1 MLSLSRAV
9 TLARA
14 HATAVVMPSRLI
26 TLLTDF
32 GTQDAYVG
40 IMKGVILG
48 ITPDVHL
55 VDLTHAVPPQQVT
68 VAALVLRHAVGFFP
82 PGTIHVAVVDPGV
95 GGTRRPILI
104 DTDMGVL
111 IGPDNGVLAPA
122 AAVMRPRAI
131 RLIEHEE
138 FFRHPVSQTFHG
150 RDIFA
155 PVAAH
160 LARGVDPQVV
170 GRRLDSIVE
179 LPLSPVR
186 CNASGVEGEVVYVD
200 QFGNLGTSITAEVLA
215 RFPGR
220 AVSVTI
226 SGKRVAG
233 PLSAYAAVPEGTA
246 LAIVGSWGMLEIAV
260 RNGSAAKLFA
270 AGPGTPVTVVVETRD
285 A

>member
-1 MLSLSRAV
+1 
-9 TLARA
+9 
-14 HATAVVMPSRLI
+14 MPSRLI

-32 GTQDAYVG
+32 GTHDAYVG

-111 IGPDNGVLAPA
+111 VGPDNGVLAPA
-122 AAVMRPRAI
+122 AAVMRQRAI
-131 RLIEHEE
+131 RLIEHEA

-179 LPLSPVR
+179 LAVSPVR
-186 CNASGVEGEVVYVD
+186 CSASGVEGEVVQVD
-200 QFGNLGTSITAEVLA
+200 RFGNLVTSITADALA

-220 AVSVTI
+220 AVSVSI

-233 PLSAYAAVPEGTA
+233 PLSAYAAVPEGAA